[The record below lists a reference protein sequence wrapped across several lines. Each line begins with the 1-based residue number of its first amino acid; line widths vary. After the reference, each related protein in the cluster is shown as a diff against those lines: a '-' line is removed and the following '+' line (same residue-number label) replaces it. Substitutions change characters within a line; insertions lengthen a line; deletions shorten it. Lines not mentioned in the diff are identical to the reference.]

1 MNSINIKYI
10 SIMLIGIPKE
20 IKPQENRVGL
30 TIQSVKKLVEEGHEV
45 VVEKGAGN
53 GSGFPDEDYFDSG
66 AKILNSASEVF
77 NNAELIIKVKEPQE
91 EEVALLRK
99 DQILF
104 TYLHLAA
111 NKKLTEGLINS
122 GSTCI
127 AYETVTDKNNRLP
140 LLAPMSE
147 VAGRISIQAGARS
160 LEMTNKG
167 RGVLLSGATG
177 APPADVVIIGCGVV
191 GFNAALIAHGMK
203 ANVILIDQSESRL
216 KQLEKYFEGTVKTVV
231 SNSQTIEE
239 NVINCDL
246 LIGAVLVPGASAPKL
261 VSKELVSKM
270 RKGAA
275 LVDVAIDQGGCIE
288 SSKPTTHADPV
299 YIYSDVVHYC
309 VTNMPG
315 CVPRTSTISLNQATL
330 PFVANLANKG
340 LKKALLSDQNFLNG
354 LNVIAGKCTQK
365 DVARDLEL
373 EFLEPEKLIA

>member
-10 SIMLIGIPKE
+10 SLMLIGIPKE

-30 TIQSVKKLVEEGHEV
+30 TTQSVKNLVEEGHEV
-45 VVEKGAGN
+45 VVEKSAGN
-53 GSGFPDEDYFDSG
+53 GSGFLDEDYTDSG

-216 KQLEKYFEGTVKTVV
+216 KQLEEYFEGTVKTVV

-246 LIGAVLVPGASAPKL
+246 LIGGVLVPGASAPKL

-340 LKKALLSDQNFLNG
+340 LKEALLSDQNFLNG
-354 LNVIAGKCTQK
+354 LNVISGKCTQK

>member
-10 SIMLIGIPKE
+10 SLMLIGIPKE

-30 TIQSVKKLVEEGHEV
+30 TTQSVKNLVEEGHEV

-53 GSGFPDEDYFDSG
+53 GSGFLDEDYIDSG
-66 AKILNSASEVF
+66 AKIINSASEVF

-147 VAGRISIQAGARS
+147 IAGRISIQAGARS

-246 LIGAVLVPGASAPKL
+246 LIGGVLVPGASAPKL

-340 LKKALLSDQNFLNG
+340 LKEALLSDQNFLNG

-373 EFLEPEKLIA
+373 EFLEPKKLIA

>member
-10 SIMLIGIPKE
+10 SLMLIGIPKE

-30 TIQSVKKLVEEGHEV
+30 TTQSVKNLVEEGHEV
-45 VVEKGAGN
+45 VVEKSAGN
-53 GSGFPDEDYFDSG
+53 GSGFLDEDYTDSG

-246 LIGAVLVPGASAPKL
+246 LIGGVLVPGASAPKL

-340 LKKALLSDQNFLNG
+340 LKEALLSDQNFLNG

-373 EFLEPEKLIA
+373 EFLEPEKLIS